1 MNSSDS
7 GIGTVKPHVALVTGA
22 SGGLGAA
29 MARVLAETGWHV
41 FAASRSARSDPV
53 GDRGD
58 GCVEPLHMD
67 VTQEISIRAALAQ
80 VLQRGLSLDLLI
92 NNAGMDVSGVVEEIP
107 REQGRAVM
115 NTNFYGVVDTIRAA
129 LPHMREGRRGTI
141 LTIGSLAGLVAP
153 PGEAYYPAS
162 KHAVEGFLESL
173 QYEVAPFGVRICL
186 AEPGFIRTNLA
197 CGAVN
202 APASCADYDTTRAAL
217 KRHWMA
223 AIDAGMPVDDMAKRI
238 VDWAVNG
245 RGFRK
250 RFGLDAL
257 LAPIAKQL
265 LPESIYFSGARRRFS
280 I

>member
-7 GIGTVKPHVALVTGA
+7 GIGAVKPHVALVTGA

-29 MARVLAETGWHV
+29 MARVLAESGWHV
-41 FAASRSARSDPV
+41 FAASRSARPDPV
-53 GDRGD
+53 GDRVD

-80 VLQRGLSLDLLI
+80 ALQRGLSLDLLI

-115 NTNFYGVVDTIRAA
+115 NTNFYGVVDTIRVA

-153 PGEAYYPAS
+153 PGEAYYAAS

-173 QYEVAPFGVRICL
+173 QYEVASFGVRICL

-197 CGAVN
+197 RGAVN
-202 APASCADYDTTRAAL
+202 APASCADYDTIRAAL